1 MLGRF
6 TAPGPSRERPLQAP
20 GPRLKPVARSGSV
33 ACKGCG
39 RRFVL
44 ERYEG
49 ALRVCPWCG
58 HHGQLPAAAR
68 AAQLADP
75 ESVQPI
81 TIQLADRDPL
91 GFDDGRPYPARV
103 AEARQKTGLDEAFLI
118 ARASIGGAPAML
130 AIMDFGFLGGSLGS
144 AAGELFAQGCELA
157 VAERRALVA
166 VSSSGGARMQEGIA
180 SLAQMA
186 RCTAGVSTVA
196 DAGLPYISVLADP
209 CFGGVTASFAA
220 QGDVILAEPGAR
232 IGFAGGRVIEQAAH
246 EALPEGFQTA
256 EFLLSHGMVDQVVDR
271 RELRELVAGLL
282 RALTAGRAGSDLPG
296 LSATAAKTPGGDA
309 VAPAPEGAL
318 RQSTAPGDPHHGPD
332 ATATGVGER
341 VPAGPGP
348 SVADTLS
355 TAEREKQAF
364 TAVELARNPGR
375 PRTLQL
381 LRTLFHDFTELR
393 GDRLFGDDRAVI
405 GGTAQLGGSGATP
418 EDDVWVMVIGQE
430 KGNDATSR
438 AIHNFGMPHP
448 EGYRKATRLMRLAEK
463 FGLPVICLVDTPA
476 AAPGVGAEERGQ
488 AWAIADSLLTL
499 LRLRTPVISCVLSEG
514 GSGGALALG
523 IADCVLALENAIYCV
538 APPETVAAILYRD
551 VAQKAR
557 AAAAQRPWVGTAY
570 RLGLV
575 DELIP
580 EPAPG
585 AHAHPQVVAGAL
597 RGALLRHLAALRP
610 LPLDV
615 LLQRRSE
622 RYRRAGD

>member
-1 MLGRF
+1 
-6 TAPGPSRERPLQAP
+6 
-20 GPRLKPVARSGSV
+20 
-33 ACKGCG
+33 
-39 RRFVL
+39 
-44 ERYEG
+44 
-49 ALRVCPWCG
+49 
-58 HHGQLPAAAR
+58 
-68 AAQLADP
+68 
-75 ESVQPI
+75 
-81 TIQLADRDPL
+81 
-91 GFDDGRPYPARV
+91 
-103 AEARQKTGLDEAFLI
+103 
-118 ARASIGGAPAML
+118 ML

-282 RALTAGRAGSDLPG
+282 RALTAGRA
-296 LSATAAKTPGGDA
+296 GGDA

>member
-6 TAPGPSRERPLQAP
+6 TAAGAPRERPLQAP

-75 ESVQPI
+75 GSVQPI
-81 TIQLADRDPL
+81 EIQLADRDPL

-118 ARASIGGAPAML
+118 ARASIGGVPAIL
-130 AIMDFGFLGGSLGS
+130 ACMDFGFLGGSLGS
-144 AAGELFAQGCELA
+144 AAGEMFAQACELA

-282 RALTAGRAGSDLPG
+282 RALSAGGADRDLRG
-296 LSATAAKTPGGDA
+296 LSATAAEAPGGDGVA
-309 VAPAPEGAL
+309 VAAEGAL
-318 RQSTAPGDPHHGPD
+318 RAATAGDAQHAPEAP
-332 ATATGVGER
+332 ATGVGER

-355 TAEREKQAF
+355 TAERERQAF

-418 EDDVWVMVIGQE
+418 ADDVWVMVIGQE
-430 KGNDATSR
+430 KGNDAASR

-488 AWAIADSLLTL
+488 AWAIADLLLTL

-551 VAQKAR
+551 AAQKAR

-622 RYRRAGD
+622 RYRSAGD

>member
-6 TAPGPSRERPLQAP
+6 TAPGPPRERPLQAP
-20 GPRLKPVARSGSV
+20 GPRLRPVARSGSV

-58 HHGQLPAAAR
+58 HHGRVPAAAR

-75 ESVQPI
+75 ETLDPVEIHLP
-81 TIQLADRDPL
+81 DRDPL

-103 AEARQKTGLDEAFLI
+103 AEARERTGLSEAFLI
-118 ARASIGGAPAML
+118 ARASVGGTPVVL
-130 AIMDFGFLGGSLGS
+130 ACMDFGFLGGSLGS
-144 AAGELFAQGCELA
+144 AAGELFARGCELA
-157 VAERRALVA
+157 VAERRALIAVA
-166 VSSSGGARMQEGIA
+166 SSGGARMQEGIA

-186 RCTAGVSTVA
+186 RCTAGVSMVA
-196 DAGLPYISVLADP
+196 GAGLPYISVLADP
-209 CFGGVTASFAA
+209 CFGGVTASFAVQA
-220 QGDVILAEPGAR
+220 DVILAEPGAR

-271 RELRELVAGLL
+271 RELRELVARLL
-282 RALTAGRAGSDLPG
+282 LAMTSAGRGESDLGLIAAGSDGTDPRAQPPG
-296 LSATAAKTPGGDA
+296 
-309 VAPAPEGAL
+309 AP
-318 RQSTAPGDPHHGPD
+318 RHAPGDTG
-332 ATATGVGER
+332 TASGQR
-341 VPAGPGP
+341 PSAQPGP
-348 SVADTLS
+348 SVADPLS
-355 TAEREKQAF
+355 TSEREREAF
-364 TAVELARNPGR
+364 AAVELARHPGR
-375 PRTLQL
+375 PRALHL
-381 LRTLFHDFTELR
+381 IRSLFHDFTELR

-405 GGTAQLGGSGATP
+405 GGPAQLGGSGATA
-418 EDDVWVMVIGQE
+418 EEDVWVMVIGQE
-430 KGNDATSR
+430 KGNDAASR

-448 EGYRKATRLMRLAEK
+448 EGYRKAIRLMRLAEK
-463 FGLPVICLVDTPA
+463 FELPVICLIDTPA

-488 AWAIADSLLTL
+488 AWAIADSLLTM

-523 IADCVLALENAIYCV
+523 IADAVLALENAVYCV

-551 VAQKAR
+551 AGQKAR

-570 RLGLV
+570 KLGLV

-585 AHAHPQVVAGAL
+585 AHAHPQVMAGAL

-610 LPLDV
+610 VPVDE
-615 LLQRRSE
+615 LLERRAE
-622 RYRRAGD
+622 RYRRVGD

>member
-6 TAPGPSRERPLQAP
+6 TAPGPPRERPLQAP
-20 GPRLKPVARSGSV
+20 GPRLRPVARSGSV

-58 HHGQLPAAAR
+58 HHGQLAAAAR
-68 AAQLADP
+68 AAQIADP
-75 ESVQPI
+75 GSVEAIEIP
-81 TIQLADRDPL
+81 LADRDPL

-118 ARASIGGAPAML
+118 ARASIGGAPAIL
-130 AIMDFGFLGGSLGS
+130 ACMDFGFLGGSLGS
-144 AAGELFAQGCELA
+144 AAGELFSQGCELA

-186 RCTAGVSTVA
+186 RCTAGVSLVA

-282 RALTAGRAGSDLPG
+282 RALTAGRLVDKAA
-296 LSATAAKTPGGDA
+296 SATDVAA
-309 VAPAPEGAL
+309 VAPGSDVAGSAAEAAPL
-318 RQSTAPGDPHHGPD
+318 QSSAPSDAQHAPD
-332 ATATGVGER
+332 APAAGIGER

-355 TAEREKQAF
+355 TAERERQAF
-364 TAVELARNPGR
+364 IAVELARNPGR

-405 GGTAQLGGSGATP
+405 GGPAQLGGSGTTP
-418 EDDVWVMVIGQE
+418 EDDAWVMVIGQE
-430 KGNDATSR
+430 KGNDAASR

-448 EGYRKATRLMRLAEK
+448 EGYRKAVRLMRLAEK
-463 FGLPVICLVDTPA
+463 FALPVICLVDTPA
-476 AAPGVGAEERGQ
+476 AAPGIGAEERGQ

-499 LRLRTPVISCVLSEG
+499 FRLRTPVISCVLSEG

-523 IADCVLALENAIYCV
+523 IADCVLALENAVYCV

-551 VAQKAR
+551 AAQKAR

-610 LPLDV
+610 LPVDE
-615 LLQRRSE
+615 LLRRRAE

>member
-1 MLGRF
+1 
-6 TAPGPSRERPLQAP
+6 
-20 GPRLKPVARSGSV
+20 
-33 ACKGCG
+33 
-39 RRFVL
+39 
-44 ERYEG
+44 
-49 ALRVCPWCG
+49 
-58 HHGQLPAAAR
+58 
-68 AAQLADP
+68 
-75 ESVQPI
+75 
-81 TIQLADRDPL
+81 
-91 GFDDGRPYPARV
+91 
-103 AEARQKTGLDEAFLI
+103 
-118 ARASIGGAPAML
+118 
-130 AIMDFGFLGGSLGS
+130 
-144 AAGELFAQGCELA
+144 
-157 VAERRALVA
+157 
-166 VSSSGGARMQEGIA
+166 
-180 SLAQMA
+180 MA

-282 RALTAGRAGSDLPG
+282 RALTAGRAG
-296 LSATAAKTPGGDA
+296 GDA

-318 RQSTAPGDPHHGPD
+318 RQSPAPGDPHHGPD